1 MENCDDDD
9 DDDDG
14 ADGDGDGDGGD
25 GDDGGRSCLSSS
37 LACFFVFVF
46 GCLFLIVSWCSCF
59 FPVGRLFMV
68 FDVFSFSCFPLFSIA
83 LLVVV

>member
-1 MENCDDDD
+1 MENRDDD

-14 ADGDGDGDGGD
+14 DGD
-25 GDDGGRSCLSSS
+25 GDDGDDGGGGRRSCLSSS